1 MTISINGQVQTYATI
16 QEAVDAAVDGDIVL
30 VSAGTFREQV
40 TVSGK
45 DITIQGAGAGQTIIE
60 SPDASS
66 LVVNGTDSNSTR
78 PDKYA
83 VITVTSSADV
93 SIWDHSR
100 RARSG

>member
-60 SPDASS
+60 SPDAAS
-66 LVVNGTDSNSTR
+66 L
-78 PDKYA
+78 A
-83 VITVTSSADV
+83 VATSMVTAALTCCGPTPPV
-93 SIWDHSR
+93 R
-100 RARSG
+100 RRRG